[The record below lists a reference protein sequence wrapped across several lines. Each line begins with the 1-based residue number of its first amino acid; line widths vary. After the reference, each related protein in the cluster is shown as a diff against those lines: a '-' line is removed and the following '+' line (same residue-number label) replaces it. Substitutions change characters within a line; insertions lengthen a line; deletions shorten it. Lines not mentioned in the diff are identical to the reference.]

1 MKNKRIIKL
10 KQQRRT
16 ERLEEKQIHKA
27 ATVAA
32 QHSFAIAMYAAKEVF
47 GDRASNPKIEAFII
61 KMLRMWE
68 QIGGGELRIETVVDC
83 LEMMTGI
90 RYDLKTGD
98 IINLRRKED

>member
-1 MKNKRIIKL
+1 MKNKRNIKL
-10 KQQRRT
+10 KQHRRA

-32 QHSFAIAMYAAKEVF
+32 QHSFAIAMYSVKEIF
-47 GDRASNPKIEAFII
+47 GDRASNPKMEAFIV
-61 KMLRMWE
+61 KMLRTWE
-68 QIGGGELRIETVVDC
+68 RIGDGELRIETVVDC

-98 IINLRRKED
+98 IINTKRKED